1 MRAYTIALALFAF
14 GFVVG
19 GINGLALFDTNLP
32 ASQTTFGEAEIE
44 DLTEGATAGGVTPM
58 QGIAALLGMG
68 AIFFEGIKTSLTI
81 LPFLMGYGIDPI
93 IAMMIQG
100 PIWLVYAVA
109 VIQFFTGRSMK
120 GLE

>member
-32 ASQTTFGEAEIE
+32 GTATTFGETEIE
-44 DLTEGATAGGVTPM
+44 DLSDGATSGGVSPL
-58 QGIAALLGMG
+58 QSVAALIGLGG
-68 AIFFEGIKTSLTI
+68 IFFEGIKTSLTI